1 MVKILDDLRQDH
13 RNLAW
18 LWDLLGRELSI
29 FKEGGRPDYDLVE
42 AILDYCINY
51 PDLCHH
57 PKENLIFDKLAD
69 RDSGVIGAIGD
80 LKKEHERLTALTWR
94 FSNTLSN
101 VLEDEQL
108 PRDWFLEVANDFLSS
123 SCNHMQME
131 EVLFFPATR
140 KSLTN
145 EDWSDLETTIANVED
160 PLFGCD
166 KQEKYQSLFKN
177 IMDWKE
183 TLEPMDEAETRKRTS
198 NTP

>member
-69 RDSGVIGAIGD
+69 RDSGVIGAIGELRGGVVHITD
-80 LKKEHERLTALTWR
+80 KGRPLMRMVTAVFDRYLQTGAGR
-94 FSNTLSN
+94 HSRA
-101 VLEDEQL
+101 V
-108 PRDWFLEVANDFLSS
+108 
-123 SCNHMQME
+123 
-131 EVLFFPATR
+131 
-140 KSLTN
+140 
-145 EDWSDLETTIANVED
+145 
-160 PLFGCD
+160 
-166 KQEKYQSLFKN
+166 
-177 IMDWKE
+177 
-183 TLEPMDEAETRKRTS
+183 
-198 NTP
+198 